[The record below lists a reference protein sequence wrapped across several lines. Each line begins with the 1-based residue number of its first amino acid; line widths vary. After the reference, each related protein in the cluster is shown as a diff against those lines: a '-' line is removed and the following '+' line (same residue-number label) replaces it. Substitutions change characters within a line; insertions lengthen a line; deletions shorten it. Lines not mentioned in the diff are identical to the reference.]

1 MNLDSFLNEEDAGAK
16 ELATYL
22 QQLASDLHTL
32 NSKMDGLNSA
42 LEKAAHKTPSDHPM
56 WDAIDDMRDE
66 ADEVQDHL
74 HDANGG
80 MAKLLGL
87 VGGFAMGW
95 RSGGIKK

>member
-1 MNLDSFLNEEDAGAK
+1 MKIEDLLTEEDGGAN
-16 ELATYL
+16 ELAAYL
-22 QQLASDLHTL
+22 KNLAADLHTL
-32 NSKMDGLNSA
+32 NSKVDGLNAA
-42 LEKAAHKTPSDHPM
+42 LEKAAHKAPSDHPM

-87 VGGFAMGW
+87 VGGFVAGW
-95 RSGGIKK
+95 KTGGIK